1 MLLRHRGAEVG
12 VKARLHCGKK
22 NVSTESNDALEREV
36 KCALWGQ
43 VYEPKGWARN
53 LLRALKKKDNCYRV
67 GVVQIM
73 VRSDVCAL

>member
-1 MLLRHRGAEVG
+1 M
-12 VKARLHCGKK
+12 KARLHCGKK

-36 KCALWGQ
+36 KCALYTLYVECSWGQ
-43 VYEPKGWARN
+43 VYEPNVWARN

-73 VRSDVCAL
+73 VRFDVCAL